1 MVKEGTRAA
10 TDLLLEARALYA
22 VLEDSSEEED
32 SGDGLDDIS
41 VVTNVLA
48 TRYLFR
54 SNVLKSAKWYP
65 ARVFSK
71 DPVRARRDLRISVDG
86 FRFLL
91 ASLVDHPAFKRTP
104 GKQQQAPVQLQ
115 LEVFLYSLQSLSYYQ
130 VSQYVGVGEGTIK
143 KFNDRVVEAVL
154 ALEGSFVRW
163 PTKTE
168 RGVISAHVQHATGFP
183 NCIGFVDGT
192 MFQLKYAPKVDA
204 ECYFSRK
211 ANYCLNGQIVCDHRR
226 RVIYYQV
233 GLPGSVH
240 DKRAFSF
247 TNMASD
253 PRGFF
258 GTNEY
263 LLGDSAYGV
272 SFPFIVSPYKRPAA
286 LEPDNAQFN
295 FRLSSQRIAIEHCIG
310 VMKGRFPFL
319 SECAAYLLS
328 EDDIVRICKR
338 QRACF
343 TLHNVCIEL
352 REKQFDPVAEPA
364 PGDDWVCE
372 IENMYDPDRY
382 LSSDDLR
389 IWVQAESR
397 QYV

>member
-154 ALEGSFVRW
+154 ALEGSFANLF
-163 PTKTE
+163 TL
-168 RGVISAHVQHATGFP
+168 QLQLCFL
-183 NCIGFVDGT
+183 
-192 MFQLKYAPKVDA
+192 QLKLLFLKLGFALVP
-204 ECYFSRK
+204 F
-211 ANYCLNGQIVCDHRR
+211 
-226 RVIYYQV
+226 
-233 GLPGSVH
+233 
-240 DKRAFSF
+240 F
-247 TNMASD
+247 T
-253 PRGFF
+253 
-258 GTNEY
+258 
-263 LLGDSAYGV
+263 
-272 SFPFIVSPYKRPAA
+272 A
-286 LEPDNAQFN
+286 L
-295 FRLSSQRIAIEHCIG
+295 
-310 VMKGRFPFL
+310 
-319 SECAAYLLS
+319 
-328 EDDIVRICKR
+328 
-338 QRACF
+338 
-343 TLHNVCIEL
+343 
-352 REKQFDPVAEPA
+352 
-364 PGDDWVCE
+364 
-372 IENMYDPDRY
+372 
-382 LSSDDLR
+382 
-389 IWVQAESR
+389 
-397 QYV
+397 